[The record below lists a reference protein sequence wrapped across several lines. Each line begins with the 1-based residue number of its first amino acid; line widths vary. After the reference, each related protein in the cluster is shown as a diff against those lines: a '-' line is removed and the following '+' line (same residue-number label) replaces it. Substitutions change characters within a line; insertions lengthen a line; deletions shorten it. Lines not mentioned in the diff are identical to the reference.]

1 MAHPVIA
8 ALHERRQKI
17 WHQMKELL
25 SSVDPD
31 KGFDAEQ
38 EVSWQ
43 AMSADLD
50 ECDKQIA
57 EISEKED
64 RAAAADRIAEKYAG
78 AVPNQGPSDEEKV
91 IREFLSGARKIL
103 DVSFAGL
110 TRRIDPQTG
119 RAELRDLTT
128 TTTAGGYTIP
138 TGFRALLY
146 EHLIANSAIRQTNAT
161 VLTTASGE
169 NLQLP
174 KTTSAGT
181 AAIVGEGT
189 ALAEADPAFGL
200 MTLGAWK
207 YGQLIQVPT
216 ELIQDTGVDLL
227 GYIARDAGRALGNAS
242 GGHYV
247 TGTGTNQPLGL
258 MVAAGTGVTG
268 GTGQV
273 GVPTAAELISLQ
285 YTVEANYAN
294 QGYWLMSR
302 ATEGK
307 IRGLVD
313 SNGQFLWQ
321 PSLQVG
327 TPNLLLGRPVVSDPN
342 VAATGTNNVSV
353 GFGDCSPYFIRDV
366 AAVRFERSDEFAFSS
381 DLVSFRSIL
390 RSDGDLLDLTGCFK
404 TYVGGTA

>member
-1 MAHPVIA
+1 MAHPIIA
-8 ALHERRQKI
+8 ALHERRNNI
-17 WHQMKELL
+17 WSQMQELL
-25 SSVDPD
+25 ESVDPD
-31 KGFDAEQ
+31 EGFSGEQ
-38 EVSWQ
+38 EASWQ
-43 AMSADLD
+43 KMSADLD
-50 ECDKQIA
+50 AADDQIKDLD
-57 EISEKED
+57 EKES
-64 RAAAADRIAEKYAG
+64 RAAAADKLAEKYAG
-78 AVPNQGPSDEEKV
+78 VQTVEPSAEETAIRAFLIGKSKV
-91 IREFLSGARKIL
+91 L

-110 TRRIDPQTG
+110 QRRIDPRSG
-119 RAELRDLTT
+119 AYEVRDLSTT
-128 TTTAGGYTIP
+128 TTSGGYTIP
-138 TGFRALLY
+138 TGFRAQLY

-161 VLTTASGE
+161 ILTTASGE
-169 NLQLP
+169 NLHIP

-189 ALAEADPAFGL
+189 ALAEADPAFGE
-200 MTLGAWK
+200 TILGAWK

-216 ELIQDTGVDLL
+216 ELIQDTAVDLL
-227 GYIARDAGRALGNAS
+227 GYLARDAGRALGNAS
-242 GGHYV
+242 GGHFV
-247 TGTGTNQPLGL
+247 TGTGTNQPLGV

-285 YTVEANYAN
+285 YSVEAAYAN
-294 QGYWLMSR
+294 QGYWLMAR

-327 TPNLLLGRPVVSDPN
+327 SPNLLLGRPVVSDPN

-353 GFGDCSPYFIRDV
+353 GFGDFSPYFIRDV
-366 AAVRFERSDEFAFSS
+366 AAVRFERSDDFAFSS
-381 DLVSFRSIL
+381 DMVSFRSIL
-390 RSDGDLLDLTGCFK
+390 RTDGDLVDLTGAIK

>member
-1 MAHPVIA
+1 MAHPIIA
-8 ALHERRQKI
+8 ALHERRLKI
-17 WHQMKELL
+17 WNQMQELL
-25 SSVDPD
+25 SSVKPEE
-31 KGFDAEQ
+31 GFDGEQ
-38 EVSWQ
+38 EASWQ
-43 AMSADLD
+43 KMSADID
-50 ECDKQIA
+50 AIDDQIK

-64 RAAAADRIAEKYAG
+64 RAAAAERIAEKYAG
-78 AVPNQGPSDEEKV
+78 LATPPPSSEETA
-91 IREFLSGARKIL
+91 IREFLKGDRKNL

-110 TRRIDPQTG
+110 VRKIDPNTG
-119 RAELRDLTT
+119 RAELRDLST

-138 TGFRALLY
+138 TGFRAQLY

-169 NLQLP
+169 NLQIP

-200 MTLGAWK
+200 VTLGAWK
-207 YGQLIQVPT
+207 YGQLIQIPT

-227 GYIARDAGRALGNAS
+227 GYVARDAGRALGNAS
-242 GGHYV
+242 GGHFV
-247 TGTGTNQPLGL
+247 TGTGTNQPLGV

-285 YTVEANYAN
+285 YSVAAAYAN

-353 GFGDCSPYFIRDV
+353 AFGDFSPYFIRDV

-390 RSDGDLLDLTGCFK
+390 RTDGDLVDLTGAIK
-404 TYVGGTA
+404 TYRGGAS